1 MKNYGKNLILMSN
14 EQKKY
19 LKKIKNEKII
29 ITFVQILIVT
39 IFIVLWQYLV
49 DKKIINSF
57 VFSSPKK
64 IMETF
69 ILLYQNYNLTS
80 HILTTLYETIIA
92 FTLGISIGFIIAII
106 LYEFK
111 ILAKIVDPFLTMI
124 NSLPKVALGP
134 IIIIWVGANIN
145 SIIVMSLLINLI
157 LSIITIYN
165 GFLNTDSYKIKLL
178 KSFKA
183 TKFQILTKVVIPES
197 YNTIISSL
205 KINISMSLIGVIM
218 GEFLVSKKGLGY
230 LIIYGTQIFNLNI
243 VMSGII
249 ILIIISFILYK
260 IIDNIEKKLLIQ
272 K

>member
-1 MKNYGKNLILMSN
+1 MSN
-14 EQKKY
+14 EQKLFLKRIKY
-19 LKKIKNEKII
+19 NKII
-29 ITFVQILIVT
+29 IRFIQILIILCFAFT
-39 IFIVLWQYLV
+39 WQFLS
-49 DKKIINSF
+49 DKNIINSF

-64 IMETF
+64 ILET
-69 ILLYQNYNLTS
+69 ISLLYTNYDLIS

-92 FTLGISIGFIIAII
+92 FALGISLGFIVAII

-111 ILAKIVDPFLTMI
+111 TLAKIVDPFLTMI

-134 IIIIWVGANIN
+134 IIIIWVGANMN
-145 SIIVMSLLINLI
+145 SIIVMSILINLI
-157 LSIITIYN
+157 ISVMTIYN

-178 KSFKA
+178 KSLKA
-183 TKFQILTKVVIPES
+183 NKLQILTKVVIPES
-197 YNTIISSL
+197 YSTIISSL

-218 GEFLVSKKGLGY
+218 GEFLVSKKGIGY

-249 ILIIISFILYK
+249 ILIIISFILYEIVDK
-260 IIDNIEKKLLIQ
+260 LEKKLLNE